1 MHWIHLTETDQL
13 SQIVAKS
20 QNKPQ
25 VIFKHSSR
33 CSISSVA
40 FSRMQSIKCSCESD
54 FYFLDI
60 LSYRS
65 ISDKVAEVF
74 KVEHQSPQVLVIMN
88 GECIFTESH
97 LGISAHEIVEQIT
110 LSKAC

>member
-1 MHWIHLTETDQL
+1 MTELDQIA
-13 SQIVAKS
+13 QIVAKS

-33 CSISSVA
+33 CSISQVA
-40 FSRMQSIKCSCESD
+40 FSRMQTIKCDGASD

-65 ISDKVAEVF
+65 ISDKIAEVF
-74 KVEHQSPQVLVIMN
+74 QVRHESPQVLVILN
-88 GECIFTESH
+88 GECIYEESH
-97 LGISAHEIVEQIT
+97 LGITSAEIADRAC
-110 LSKAC
+110 LSKAS